1 MGLEEF
7 KRAAEKLGGVKISRQ
22 EPMSRHTSF
31 KIGGPAYF
39 ITPGSGESMA
49 ELWRLALNCDIKP
62 LVIGNGTNLLV
73 TDGELTVPVISTAG
87 LGDIRQTGDREI
99 ACQAGAS
106 MARAAA
112 FAAELGLTG
121 LEFAHGIPGSI
132 GGGIFMNAGAYG
144 GELKDAAVKTVYIDG
159 SGQVRELCGDEQ
171 GFSYRHSA
179 FSGGGSV
186 ILETHLRL
194 GPGEIS
200 EIRGKMA
207 ELAAK
212 RRTSQPLDM
221 PSAGSTFKRPKEGYA
236 AALIDQAGLK
246 GFAIGGAQVSEKHGG
261 FVVNRGGAT
270 CEDVLRVI
278 EHVQSEVMRQFG
290 VELEP
295 EVRIVR

>member
-1 MGLEEF
+1 
-7 KRAAEKLGGVKISRQ
+7 
-22 EPMSRHTSF
+22 
-31 KIGGPAYF
+31 
-39 ITPGSGESMA
+39 MA

-87 LGDIRQTGDREI
+87 LGKIWQSGDVEI

-106 MARAAA
+106 MARAAT

-144 GELKDAAVKTVYIDG
+144 GELKDAAVKTVYIDE
-159 SGQVRELCGDEQ
+159 SGQVRELHGDEQ

-194 GPGEIS
+194 EPGEIS

-212 RRTSQPLDM
+212 RRASQPLDM

-261 FVVNRGGAT
+261 FVINRGGAT
-270 CEDVLRVI
+270 CEDVLRVV

-290 VELEP
+290 VELEL
-295 EVRIVR
+295 EVRVVR